1 MEEKKDFKHLVR
13 IANTDLQGE
22 KTIGYTLRNIKGIG
36 FQFANMICALAG
48 IDKTKKTG
56 DLSDI
61 EIKKIDEFIADPI
74 KAGAPIW
81 MVNRRK
87 DYEDNSNKHLLT
99 SDLTFTQDNDIKRMK
114 KIKCYRGMRH
124 AYGLPVR
131 GQRTK
136 SNFRKSKGKVMGV
149 KRKGGAAAS
158 KTGK

>member
-13 IANTDLQGE
+13 IANTDLDGN
-22 KTIGYTLRNIKGIG
+22 KLLGYALRNIKGIG
-36 FQFANMICALAG
+36 FQFANMVCSLAG
-48 IDKTKKTG
+48 ISKTTKVG
-56 DLSDI
+56 NLSDAEVKKLD
-61 EIKKIDEFIADPI
+61 EIIIDPS

-81 MVNRRK
+81 MLNRRK
-87 DYEDNSNKHLLT
+87 NYEDNSDRHLL
-99 SDLTFTQDNDIKRMK
+99 SADLTFIQDNDIKRMK
-114 KIKCYRGMRH
+114 KIKSYRGMRH

-149 KRKGGAAAS
+149 KRKSGA

>member
-13 IANTDLQGE
+13 IANTDLDGN
-22 KTIGYTLRNIKGIG
+22 KLLAYALKNIKGIG
-36 FQFANMICALAG
+36 FQFANIVCSLAG

-56 DLSDI
+56 ELSDS
-61 EIKKIDEFIADPI
+61 EIKKLDEVIADPA
-74 KAGAPIW
+74 KAGIPDW
-81 MVNRRK
+81 MLNRRK
-87 DYEDNSNKHLLT
+87 DYENNSNKHLL
-99 SDLTFTQDNDIKRMK
+99 SADLTFTQDNDVKRMK

-149 KRKGGAAAS
+149 KRKAGT